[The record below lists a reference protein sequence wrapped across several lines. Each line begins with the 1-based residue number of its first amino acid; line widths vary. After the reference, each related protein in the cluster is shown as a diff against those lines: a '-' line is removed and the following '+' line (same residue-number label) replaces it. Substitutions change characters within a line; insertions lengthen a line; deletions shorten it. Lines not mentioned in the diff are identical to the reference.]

1 MPAGDGEKIDQRIE
15 VPQPVLDRRG
25 RQHQNEAE
33 APVFQRLSK
42 AFGHLRRL
50 VDAVQVPKLVRFVED
65 QHLVSVFGNLFQ
77 IKASRIVGGDDRSRL
92 VRLRRDKSLS
102 DDNFRR
108 DVELLAE
115 LRLPLRPK

>member
-1 MPAGDGEKIDQRIE
+1 MPAGDGEKVDQRIE

-50 VDAVQVPKLVRFVED
+50 FDAVQVPKLVRFVED
-65 QHLVSVFGNLFQ
+65 QHLVSVFRNLFQ
-77 IKASRIVGGDDRSRL
+77 IEASRIVGGDDRSRL
-92 VRLRRDKSLS
+92 VRLRRDKILS
-102 DDNFRR
+102 DDNFRPGCR
-108 DVELLAE
+108 TS
-115 LRLPLRPK
+115 R